1 MLRLCSTSL
10 SRQQILK
17 ENEITFIQCDNGFDE
32 ETLELSSPRSFVYT
46 AAVCKYKKALETYG
60 LELPLLVVDSVIE
73 CANTLQRKPKN
84 QKEAKEFLQMQS
96 GSSIHILSCCI
107 LHSNKFYFIN
117 LGKTTYEFSS
127 FDLDDLEVYL
137 QSQQWQNKAGAVMV
151 EGFHKKYIKKQIG
164 STSNAMGLHFEAIQP
179 FLELL

>member
-10 SRQQILK
+10 SRGQILK
-17 ENEITFIQCDNGFDE
+17 NHKITFIQCDNGLDE
-32 ETLELSSPRSFVYT
+32 EKLQSSNPQSCVYH
-46 AAVCKYKKALETYG
+46 AARRKHKKALQTYG

-84 QKEAKEFLQMQS
+84 QKEAQTFLQAQS
-96 GSSIHILSCCI
+96 GNSIHILSCCI
-107 LHSNKFYFIN
+107 LHSQRFYFVH
-117 LGKTTYEFSS
+117 LGKTSYEFSC
-127 FDLDDLEVYL
+127 FDKEDLEAYL
-137 QSQQWQNKAGAVMV
+137 KSQQWQNKAGAVMV

-164 STSNAMGLHFEAIQP
+164 STSNAIGLHFEAIKP